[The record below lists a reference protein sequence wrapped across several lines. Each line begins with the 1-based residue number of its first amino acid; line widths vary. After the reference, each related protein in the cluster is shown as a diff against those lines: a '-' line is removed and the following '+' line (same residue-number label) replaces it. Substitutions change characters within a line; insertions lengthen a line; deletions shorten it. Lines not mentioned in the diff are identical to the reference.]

1 MAPNDLTLHLCP
13 EAGFEGVRHY
23 TELVCCQRTNRV
35 LETDHLKVGP
45 FFVFDGSSWAGFPM
59 IEHKATTVISAP
71 HLSLP
76 LFSLPSHAPPTH
88 RHAHARRH
96 MHVLY
101 APFRILQ
108 ISMCI
113 SCPLCPA
120 VLFYILPRAV
130 TGENFR
136 NQGGDP

>member
-76 LFSLPSHAPPTH
+76 LFSLPSHAPPHTQTCS
-88 RHAHARRH
+88 RTQAYARTLCSFQNFANKYVH
-96 MHVLY
+96 LMSSL
-101 APFRILQ
+101 
-108 ISMCI
+108 S
-113 SCPLCPA
+113 SCALLHTPKGCDWRK
-120 VLFYILPRAV
+120 F
-130 TGENFR
+130 
-136 NQGGDP
+136 